1 MLVDERFTIRAFR
14 AGDEPQILDLFARC
28 FPHAPRSLEHFRWKY
43 QSNPFGNERISLA
56 FDPDGRLV
64 GHYAGYPVR
73 LCGTGSPTR
82 RADGLESPSHIAHH
96 IGDTMTDPAV
106 RHVGRGPSS
115 ILGRV
120 AQHFYDTF
128 CEGRVAFNFGF
139 NVANIQKFSTRFLRA
154 VRVEPVSYRVW
165 AHPARM
171 ARWQRW
177 ARGYQIEIVREV
189 TDELGNLSHG
199 FMVRRDAQYLR
210 WRYLQHPEVSYL
222 FLALRRWRKLAGW
235 SVFRIREDHLIWVDG
250 LFDSPGSAGIL
261 LRQAADGR
269 PIECWNGG
277 DELRALG
284 FESRPEPQDLGVM
297 CVPFAMTDAV
307 ERIRQSFFYTM
318 GDSDLF

>member
-1 MLVDERFTIRAFR
+1 MLSEFQIRSFR

-43 QSNPFGNERISLA
+43 QRNPFGNERISLA

-73 LCGTGSPTR
+73 LT
-82 RADGLESPSHIAHH
+82 DGNLAHH

-120 AQHFYDTF
+120 AQHFYETF

-139 NVANIQKFSTRFLRA
+139 NVSNIQKFSTRFLRA
-154 VRVEPVSYRVW
+154 VRVEPVWYRVW
-165 AHPARM
+165 PHPAPI

-177 ARGYQIEIVREV
+177 TRGYQIEIVREV
-189 TDELGNLSHG
+189 TEELGGLGDG

-235 SVFRIREDHLIWVDG
+235 SVFRIRDGRLLWVDG

-261 LRQAADGR
+261 LRQAAEGR
-269 PIECWNGG
+269 QIECWNP
-277 DELRALG
+277 DDALDRLG

-297 CVPFAMTDAV
+297 CVPFKMPDAV
-307 ERIRQSFFYTM
+307 ERIRRSLYYTM